1 LLDHPLSKEPKHR
14 ENATSAAI
22 LYPVLAHIAAT
33 LEDDAIFQSAERLQS
48 EVLPYCNF
56 QLWFPDDVSEEN
68 LYTNKELHG
77 IALTDIKLQGGRT
90 AFLEMISGEIA
101 QFPQC
106 FALSSSRTAGGRWF
120 S

>member
-1 LLDHPLSKEPKHR
+1 MLRRINFAFAANEKYPSVLDSYSELLDHPLSREPKHR

-56 QLWFPDDVSEEN
+56 QLWFPDDVSEEI
-68 LYTNKELHG
+68 YTQTRNS
-77 IALTDIKLQGGRT
+77 T
-90 AFLEMISGEIA
+90 ASL
-101 QFPQC
+101 
-106 FALSSSRTAGGRWF
+106 
-120 S
+120 